1 MNIRWTKNLKGT
13 EKTKRVEEV
22 KSYRNAFQS
31 LTEILDEEV
40 STPDYNCPS
49 WAHKQADQN
58 GYNRAIR
65 EIKKLVNVKDS

>member
-1 MNIRWTKNLKGT
+1 MHVLWVKGLT
-13 EKTKRVEEV
+13 GEEKKKRVEEV
-22 KSYRNAFQS
+22 KSFSRGFKE
-31 LTEILDEEV
+31 LLEILVEES

-65 EIKKLVNVKDS
+65 HIQKLTES